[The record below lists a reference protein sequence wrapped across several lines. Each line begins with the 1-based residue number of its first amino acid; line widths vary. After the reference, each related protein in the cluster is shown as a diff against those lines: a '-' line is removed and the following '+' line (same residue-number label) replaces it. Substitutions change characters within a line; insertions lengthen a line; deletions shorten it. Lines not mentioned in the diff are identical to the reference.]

1 MVCTNCGALIPTD
14 SFQCAECGKRKTP
27 TEVLE
32 EPPGPPTA
40 PPLEGV
46 GGWLLILIAYLVFLL
61 PLRTLLGFFRV
72 QGDLAGGQSMQKGF
86 VLHTLIPWIAIL
98 CVAGMGLYAGIALWK
113 VLPGAV
119 RATKRFLFALLLF
132 ETISALV
139 SHRAMS
145 DRAWGLADDLLFFF
159 VWYSYLVLSKRVAN
173 TYPRAPRMIGLQNQ
187 QP

>member
-14 SFQCAECGKRKTP
+14 SFQCVECGKRKTP

-61 PLRTLLGFFRV
+61 PLAAVLGLSR
-72 QGDLAGGQSMQKGF
+72 DLRPLFGGQSLSKSSLF
-86 VLHTLIPWIAIL
+86 HTVIPWIVL
-98 CVAGMGLYAGIALWK
+98 WGVVGMGLYAGIALWK
-113 VLPGAV
+113 ILPGAV
-119 RATKRFLFALLLF
+119 RATKVFLFALLLF

-145 DRAWGLADDLLFFF
+145 DRAWGLADNLLFFF
-159 VWYSYLVLSKRVAN
+159 IWYSYLVLSKRVAN

>member
-1 MVCTNCGALIPTD
+1 MVCMNCGALIPTD
-14 SFQCAECGKRKTP
+14 SFQCVECGKRRTP
-27 TEVLE
+27 TEVLD
-32 EPPGPPTA
+32 EPPGPATA
-40 PPLEGV
+40 RPIEGV
-46 GGWLLILIAYLVFLL
+46 GGWLLILIAYLVFLM
-61 PLRTLLGFFRV
+61 PLGAAVAWVSQLRLFFSGESLRKGLL
-72 QGDLAGGQSMQKGF
+72 
-86 VLHTLIPWIAIL
+86 LHTLIPWAAGL
-98 CVAGMGLYAGIALWK
+98 CLVAMGLYAGIALWK

-119 RATKRFLFALLLF
+119 RATKAFLLALLLL

-173 TYPRAPRMIGLQNQ
+173 TYPRAPRMISLPKQ